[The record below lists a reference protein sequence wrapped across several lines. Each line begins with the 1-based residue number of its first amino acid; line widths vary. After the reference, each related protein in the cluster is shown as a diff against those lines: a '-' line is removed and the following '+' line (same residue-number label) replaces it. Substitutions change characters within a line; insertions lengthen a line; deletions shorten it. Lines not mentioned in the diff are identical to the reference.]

1 AFRVRNSV
9 WDLFILYIASYG
21 RLVGVA
27 GDGRRPRSAP
37 TSRRR
42 LRVTGVASGACNGV
56 RCVQRIGPYQRVIRA
71 RSCKAQQE
79 RHQFALCDFSSLIVS
94 PFKDASPLLRGL
106 WLKSFRPSNAVSLT
120 PRGSASRL
128 VLVLHCATR

>member
-21 RLVGVA
+21 RFGGGS

-37 TSRRR
+37 TSRRG
-42 LRVTGVASGACNGV
+42 LRVTGVASGACYGV
-56 RCVQRIGPYQRVIRA
+56 RGVQRIGPYQRVIRA

-79 RHQFALCDFSSLIVS
+79 RHQFALCAFSSLIIS
-94 PFKDASPLLRGL
+94 LFKDASPLLRSL
-106 WLKSFRPSNAVSLT
+106 LAEIVSAKQRRE
-120 PRGSASRL
+120 PHASRFGF
-128 VLVLHCATR
+128 